1 MEFRMTSVAAI
12 DGDQLRPPAPRGL
25 DLDLDLGLLLGIG
38 LIGLIRARCGPP
50 L

>member
-1 MEFRMTSVAAI
+1 MEFLMTSVART
-12 DGDQLRPPAPRGL
+12 DGDLVVRQTAL
-25 DLDLDLGLLLGIG
+25 LGLVLALLLAIG

>member
-1 MEFRMTSVAAI
+1 MTSVARI
-12 DGDQLRPPAPRGL
+12 DGDLVRQTIL
-25 DLDLDLGLLLGIG
+25 LGLVRSLLLAIG